1 MIYPKPKTLSSLA
14 LLMSC
19 VSLAALTGCND
30 DQASGRQSE
39 VSATAAHAENHEP
52 TYDELNTT
60 LTAKFPSPGRVQD
73 ASSLDI
79 LQPETAFRLYNN
91 LRTWQEDGQDI
102 AKLLET
108 SLGEGGDGVSV
119 FKLGREYSETTDEF
133 KKHDL
138 EGKILAETQQ
148 EAAKVDGIRSVSFLS
163 EPGKPVSLELG
174 KYNFDKM
181 TFKIDSCLFS
191 DKLKYS
197 KEEARNAQHMRGA
210 DQERC
215 YFRTSNTEL
224 RVGFAG
230 GSKVRFKVENS
241 DLARKI
247 EAERSELKIAVYGYV
262 ESVQRD
268 KVGGNLAK
276 ERLILI
282 APQRVVLLDA
292 KGQVLTETTI

>member
-14 LLMSC
+14 LLMTC
-19 VSLAALTGCND
+19 VSLAALTGCNG
-30 DQASGRQSE
+30 DQASGGESK
-39 VSATAAHAENHEP
+39 VPAAQAENHEP

-60 LTAKFPSPGRVQD
+60 LIAKFPSPGRAQE

-91 LRTWQEDGQDI
+91 LRTWQEDGRDI
-102 AKLLET
+102 ANLLET
-108 SLGEGGDGVSV
+108 SLGEGGDGVHI
-119 FKLGREYSETTDEF
+119 FKLGREYSETSDEF
-133 KKHDL
+133 KRHDL

-148 EAAKVDGIRSVSFLS
+148 EAAKVDGNRSVKFLS
-163 EPGKPVSLELG
+163 EPGKQVSLALG
-174 KYNFDKM
+174 KYNFDEM

-197 KEEARNAQHMRGA
+197 KEEARNAQHIRGA

-215 YFRTSNTEL
+215 YFRTSNTAL
-224 RVGFAG
+224 RVGFVG
-230 GSKVRFKVENS
+230 GSKVKFKVESS

-247 EAERSELKIAVYGYV
+247 EADRNVLRIAVYGYV

-276 ERLILI
+276 ERLVLI
-282 APQRVVLLDA
+282 APQRVVLLYA
-292 KGQVLTETTI
+292 NGQVLTETTI